1 MVKLKKSY
9 YIIFSIALVLLIGII
24 ILVVFLTIP
33 QNASE
38 NVTSEQTHFTSN
50 PNSSQESTLSHNDS
64 NDITTMTSQ
73 SDIYTIKEYKGHIG
87 VFLND
92 ETQPYKEVNV
102 SLSALPTED
111 QELLKKGITANSQG
125 EVQIILEDYIS

>member
-1 MVKLKKSY
+1 MVKLKKTY

-24 ILVVFLTIP
+24 ILVVCLTIP
-33 QNASE
+33 QNA
-38 NVTSEQTHFTSN
+38 TSEQTHFTSN
-50 PNSSQESTLSHNDS
+50 PNSSQESTSSHVNSD
-64 NDITTMTSQ
+64 DITTMTSQ
-73 SDIYTIKEYKGHIG
+73 SDIYTIKEYNGHIG

-102 SLSALPTED
+102 PLSALPAED

>member
-1 MVKLKKSY
+1 M
-9 YIIFSIALVLLIGII
+9 
-24 ILVVFLTIP
+24 
-33 QNASE
+33 
-38 NVTSEQTHFTSN
+38 
-50 PNSSQESTLSHNDS
+50 D
-64 NDITTMTSQ
+64 
-73 SDIYTIKEYKGHIG
+73 G